1 MHEHKLDMMSEV
13 SVKLKY
19 FMNYQKTVLDL
30 KSYIFV
36 FLGKKIIIF
45 VKPRVENSVSEVTLL
60 LSPGSLLDRL
70 PICCII
76 LLNIQMIRSINPAPR
91 DL

>member
-60 LSPGSLLDRL
+60 LSPGSLLSAANML
-70 PICCII
+70 Y
-76 LLNIQMIRSINPAPR
+76 NIAQYT
-91 DL
+91 DDT